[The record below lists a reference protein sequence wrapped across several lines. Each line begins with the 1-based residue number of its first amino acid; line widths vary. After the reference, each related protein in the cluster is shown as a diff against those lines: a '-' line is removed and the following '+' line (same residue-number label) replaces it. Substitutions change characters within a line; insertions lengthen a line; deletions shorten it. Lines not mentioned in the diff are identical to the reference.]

1 MMTISGDRMAA
12 QTPGDWTPTLTPG
25 EAPLYERLLDALR
38 ADIDNGALAAGA
50 RLPPQRD
57 LAHRLGLG
65 LGTVTRAY
73 VEAEKA
79 GLVEAHVGRGSFV
92 RGGAVAKP
100 RALLGAGEGGLI
112 NLFHNIAPH
121 SPADARLADTL
132 TRLRRRGD
140 LLDHLGYAPSAGLE
154 GQRRA
159 AAGWLERTGGLVG
172 ADWTRLVCTAGA
184 QQGLALAMGAVARPG
199 DTVLC
204 EASTFYG
211 VKALAEH
218 MGYGLKGLAMDEQGL
233 HPGALD
239 EAAATGAFKALM
251 VQPTLQNPTGRI
263 MSPARRAQIVAVARK
278 HDLLIIEDDIYAVYA
293 PQAPPPFAVLAPER
307 TFHVS
312 GVSKSLAPGLR
323 AGFLITPPG
332 DHLDRVLRAVRA
344 LNYAPPSFGGLIAT
358 QWIEDGTAD
367 AIVAEVRAEMTARLA
382 MARAILGDAIE
393 TPMSDSAP
401 HVWLPM
407 SELDAER
414 LAGRALRAGV
424 ELTPPSAPIVEPGAV
439 TGVRL
444 CLGAARDRQE
454 LERGLKIVAAA
465 VADVDERSRAVI

>member
-1 MMTISGDRMAA
+1 MSVWFPKLIEGD
-12 QTPGDWTPTLTPG
+12 
-25 EAPLYERLLDALR
+25 APIYERLVDALR
-38 ADIDNGALAAGA
+38 GDIASGALAAGA

-92 RGGAVAKP
+92 RGGAASKPAKSP
-100 RALLGAGEGGLI
+100 ESGLI
-112 NLFHNIAPH
+112 NLFHNIAP
-121 SPADARLADTL
+121 SAPAEARLADTL
-132 TRLRRRGD
+132 ARLRRRGD
-140 LLDHLGYAPSAGLE
+140 LLDHLSYAPSAGLE
-154 GQRRA
+154 TQRRA
-159 AAGWLERTGGLVG
+159 GADWLERSGGLAG
-172 ADWTRLVCTAGA
+172 ADWTRLICCAGA
-184 QQGLALAMGAVARPG
+184 QQGLAMAFGAVARWG

-204 EASTFYG
+204 ESSTFYG

-218 MGYGLKGLAMDEQGL
+218 MGYGLKGLAMDAHGL
-233 HPGALD
+233 RPDALD
-239 EAAATGAFKALM
+239 EAAATGAFKAVM

-263 MSPARRAQIVAVARK
+263 MSAGRRAQIVAVARK
-278 HDLLIIEDDIYAVYA
+278 HDLWIIEDDIYAVYA
-293 PQAPPPFAVLAPER
+293 RAPSVLGVPSPFAVLAPER

-323 AGFLITPPG
+323 TGFLVVPPG

-344 LNYAPPSFGGLIAT
+344 LAYAPPNFGGLIAT

-367 AIVAEVRAEMTARLA
+367 AIVAEVVAEMTARLS
-382 MARAILGDAIE
+382 MAREILGGAIE
-393 TPMSDSAP
+393 APMSPSAP
-401 HVWLPM
+401 HIWMPM

-414 LAGRALRAGV
+414 LAGRALRGGV
-424 ELTPPSAPIVEPGAV
+424 ELTPPSAPVVTPGLT

-444 CLGAARDRQE
+444 CLGAARDREE
-454 LERGLKIVAAA
+454 LERGLRIVAAA

>member
-1 MMTISGDRMAA
+1 MSA
-12 QTPGDWTPTLTPG
+12 WSPTLIEG
-25 EAPLYERLLDALR
+25 DAPIYERLVDALR
-38 ADIDNGALAAGA
+38 ADIVSGALAAGA

-57 LAHRLGLG
+57 LAHRLGVG

-92 RGGAVAKP
+92 RGGAASAKP
-100 RALLGAGEGGLI
+100 ARASDSGLI
-112 NLFHNIAPH
+112 NLFHNIAPNG
-121 SPADARLADTL
+121 PADARIADTL
-132 TRLRRRGD
+132 NRLRKRSD
-140 LLDHLGYAPSAGLE
+140 LIEHLSYSPSAGME
-154 GQRRA
+154 VQRRA
-159 AAGWLERTGGLVG
+159 GAAWLERSGGLAG

-184 QQGLALAMGAVARPG
+184 QQALTLAFGATARPG

-218 MGYGLKGLAMDEQGL
+218 AGYRLKGLAMDAQGL
-233 HPGALD
+233 RPGALD
-239 EAAATGAFKALM
+239 EAAATGAYKVLAI
-251 VQPTLQNPTGRI
+251 QPTLQNPTGRI
-263 MSPARRAQIVAVARK
+263 MSAGRRAQIVAVARK
-278 HDLLIIEDDIYAVYA
+278 HDLLLIEDDIYAVYA
-293 PQAPPPFAVLAPER
+293 PDAPPPFAVLAPER

-312 GVSKSLAPGLR
+312 AVSKSLAPGLR
-323 AGFLITPPG
+323 HGFLIAPPG
-332 DHLDRVLRAVRA
+332 DHMDRVLRAVRA
-344 LNYAPPSFGGLIAT
+344 LAYAPPAFGGLIAT

-367 AIVAEVRAEMTARLA
+367 TIVAEVRTEMTARLA
-382 MARAILGDAIE
+382 MAREILGGAIE

-424 ELTPPSAPIVEPGAV
+424 ELTPPSAPVVEPGAV

-444 CLGAARDRQE
+444 CLGAARDREE
-454 LERGLKIVAAA
+454 LERGLRIVAAA
-465 VADVDERSRAVI
+465 VSDVDERSRAVI